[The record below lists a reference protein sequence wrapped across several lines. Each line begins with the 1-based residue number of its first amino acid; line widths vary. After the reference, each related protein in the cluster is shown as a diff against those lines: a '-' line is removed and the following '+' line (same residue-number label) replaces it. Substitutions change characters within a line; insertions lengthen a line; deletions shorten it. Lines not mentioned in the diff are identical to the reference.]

1 MLFIWKAQAYIHAK
15 CYYGLYSFL
24 LNYQLNVNFTSQDRL
39 SLSLAQT
46 TYSGGDTSL
55 FESISGDIVD
65 KGYSIRP
72 YALPTNLTSLLSQH
86 IIELPTDEFKRA
98 GIGRTKDHMI
108 NDFIRTDAISWI
120 TDDSEAGCAWINWA
134 ESLQAYLNRR
144 LFLGLFS
151 FESHFAHYAKG
162 DFYKKH
168 KDAFKGEGNRVLSV
182 VVYLNPHWASSD
194 GGELVIYDKNTP
206 SSVVVDN
213 SKITVIPSFGTIVVF
228 LSEEFPHEVLAAKRD
243 RYSIAG
249 WFRLNNSIANN
260 IDPPS

>member
-1 MLFIWKAQAYIHAK
+1 M
-15 CYYGLYSFL
+15 
-24 LNYQLNVNFTSQDRL
+24 
-39 SLSLAQT
+39 SLVQT

-55 FESISGDIVD
+55 FESISNDIAD
-65 KGYSIRP
+65 KGYSLRP
-72 YALPTNLTSLLSQH
+72 YALPADLTSLLSQH
-86 IIELPTDEFKRA
+86 IIELPSGNFKRA
-98 GIGRTKDHMI
+98 GIGRSKDHNV
-108 NDFIRTDAISWI
+108 NDLIRTDAISWI
-120 TDDSEAGCAWINWA
+120 TNDSEASCAWINWT

-182 VVYLNPHWASSD
+182 VVYLNQQWVSSD
-194 GGELVIYDKNTP
+194 GGELVIYDKNKPT
-206 SSVVVDN
+206 SSVIDN
-213 SKITVIPSFGTIVVF
+213 SKITVIPNLGTIVVF
-228 LSEEFPHEVLAAKRD
+228 LSEEFPHEVLPAKQD

>member
-1 MLFIWKAQAYIHAK
+1 MLLISDQ
-15 CYYGLYSFL
+15 
-24 LNYQLNVNFTSQDRL
+24 V
-39 SLSLAQT
+39 

-55 FESISGDIVD
+55 FESISNDIVD

-72 YALPTNLTSLLSQH
+72 CALPAKLTYLLSQH
-86 IIELPTDEFKRA
+86 IIELPTEKFKRA
-98 GIGRTKDHMI
+98 GIGRSQDHI
-108 NDFIRTDAISWI
+108 VNDFIRTDAISWI
-120 TDDSEAGCAWINWA
+120 TNDSKAGCAWLNWT

-168 KDAFKGEGNRVLSV
+168 KDAFTGEGNRVLSV
-182 VVYLNPHWASSD
+182 VVYLNEHWVSSD
-194 GGELVIYDKNTP
+194 GGELVIYDKNM
-206 SSVVVDN
+206 SAASAIDN
-213 SKITVIPSFGTIVVF
+213 SKITIIPDLGTIVVF
-228 LSEEFPHEVLAAKRD
+228 LSEEFPHEVLPAKQD

-249 WFRLNNSIANN
+249 WFRLNNSLANN